1 MILAAI
7 MVGISLITT
16 IIICFIQSN
25 SNSNEDNLHQYLG
38 VLVLVLFYT
47 EIIIVADIIY
57 GQKPTAMD
65 VYQGK
70 TTIEYTI
77 RNNVKVDSVIVFKE
91 DRNN

>member
-7 MVGISLITT
+7 IIGVHLIIL
-16 IIICFIQSN
+16 IILCFILSN
-25 SNSNEDNLHQYLG
+25 NNDDRFHQFLGMLVG
-38 VLVLVLFYT
+38 VLLLI
-47 EIIIVADIIY
+47 EISIVVDIID

>member
-7 MVGISLITT
+7 FTGVCLIALLVVS
-16 IIICFIQSN
+16 FVM
-25 SNSNEDNLHQYLG
+25 EDRDPILYEFLG
-38 VLVLVLFYT
+38 VLVGICCCI
-47 EIIIVADIIY
+47 EIVICNSIVT
-57 GQKPTAMD
+57 GTKPTAMD